1 MSEITIGYLSWKR
14 HNILEQTLKSVKLTI
29 ENIIVKEIET

>member
-14 HNILEQTLKSVKLTI
+14 HDILEQTFKSH
-29 ENIIVKEIET
+29 KEDEESVYI